1 MIDKLTQRKS
11 GILVE
16 YASCPRTYSNKFGVI
31 FSEGV
36 VQAHKLRLRRDSTQ
50 ASQILIG
57 RNCLLSYKAS
67 HWERGKFKR
76 ALLSR
81 REI

>member
-1 MIDKLTQRKS
+1 MLYLQELERRMIDKLTQRKS

-36 VQAHKLRLRRDSTQ
+36 EQAHKLRFRRDSNPGLPDTNWAQ
-50 ASQILIG
+50 LPTELQSLTLGARQI
-57 RNCLLSYKAS
+57 
-67 HWERGKFKR
+67 
-76 ALLSR
+76 
-81 REI
+81 